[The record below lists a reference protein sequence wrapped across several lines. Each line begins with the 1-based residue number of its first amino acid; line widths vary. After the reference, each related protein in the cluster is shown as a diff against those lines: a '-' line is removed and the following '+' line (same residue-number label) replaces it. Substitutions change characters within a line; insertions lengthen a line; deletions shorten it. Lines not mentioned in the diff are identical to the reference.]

1 MLTMALASFS
11 TAWSQPASNPTEK
24 GNKQA
29 GLQVMLAWTD
39 MYNSYTTLSIDDN
52 NKSYGINMGGLY
64 GWFLER
70 NWMVGLQANVGAY
83 RDSYAKGEPYGY
95 DEKGFDIS
103 LTPIT
108 RYYFTVDKK
117 HRFKPFL
124 FAGLPVVYSSMER
137 ESGSGGPGNYQD
149 ETLNLRASFGV
160 GAAYFGRAGSLELN
174 VSNMGFF
181 FGVNKFIPSRRK

>member
-83 RDSYAKGEPYGY
+83 RDSYMKDQPYGY
-95 DEKGFDIS
+95 DEKAFDFS
-103 LTPIT
+103 LAPMT

-124 FAGLPVVYSSMER
+124 FAGLPVVYSQIDR
-137 ESGSGGPGNYQD
+137 TSGNGGPGSLS
-149 ETLNLRASFGV
+149 ESTVNLRASFGF